1 MNKSLFQTNR
11 RSISLNIQPITSN
24 QFSTTCSFFQD
35 TRKQERRKKEKP
47 TRAKFNP
54 ELPCIRVNNSKSSF
68 PLMTRNFILFF
79 FQPAPLAC
87 MRRLFIFQ
95 RAILRREITRIS
107 EITIFSRVHS
117 PVSPSLSPLC
127 NNEKG
132 TTYPSHCSSIR
143 RAIRACPSRRRD
155 VAALNISVRAR

>member
-1 MNKSLFQTNR
+1 MNKSLFQTTR
-11 RSISLNIQPITSN
+11 RPISPNIQPITSN
-24 QFSTTCSFFQD
+24 QFSTPCSSFQD

-47 TRAKFNP
+47 TRTLKFNP

-68 PLMTRNFILFF
+68 PLMTRNFIPFS

-87 MRRLFIFQ
+87 TRRLFIFQ

-117 PVSPSLSPLC
+117 PVSPSLSLLC

-132 TTYPSHCSSIR
+132 TTYPPPPLFLHSSR
-143 RAIRACPSRRRD
+143 NSR
-155 VAALNISVRAR
+155 VSIAT